1 MLIPKISIEEAAQ
14 ILKWDAQYIRG
25 MMQLDRLPIGIA
37 IQIKSKWTYYISPK
51 LLEKYTGK
59 DVRRLIEE
67 MRSGSQNVSES
78 DTSYRR
84 EQRDGREEDFDGGGC
99 KNVRDI
105 TPVCASGNAIR

>member
-1 MLIPKISIEEAAQ
+1 MLTPKISIEEAAQ

-67 MRSGSQNVSES
+67 MRSGSQNV
-78 DTSYRR
+78 